1 MNPPPAQ
8 DIVCFFPET
17 NNINNM
23 LIAEKEKVIVIDFAV
38 SCVQELAKMCGIDE
52 PIWNKKRSDNESVCL
67 NEEEYKEMFHHN
79 NNGDRFCREASRA
92 EAVVIMNSITLVN
105 TFLDAVS
112 PSQNAFLE
120 TYLLKSHN

>member
-1 MNPPPAQ
+1 MNPPPAR

-17 NNINNM
+17 NNNNNMNKM
-23 LIAEKEKVIVIDFAV
+23 LIAEKEKGIVMDFAV

-52 PIWNKKRSDNESVCL
+52 PLWNKKRSENESVCL
-67 NEEEYKEMFHHN
+67 NEEVYKKLFHHN

-92 EAVVIMNSITLVN
+92 KAVVMMNSITLVN

-112 PSQNAFLE
+112 
-120 TYLLKSHN
+120 LKSKTHFLKHIF